1 MKTIQATINE
11 ALQNANFHFVHD
23 LESELFYFIMQE
35 GNVEYTIMLVYDEEN
50 SLIRCFSRM
59 PVNVPEHKVI
69 EILAAINQFNSKEM
83 FSSMFLSEERDTLFV
98 RTYANVDNG
107 AINEAIIWGLI
118 QPCMQMMNKYY
129 VPIMKI
135 IYSEM
140 VISN

>member
-1 MKTIQATINE
+1 MKTIQATIND

-35 GNVEYTIMLVYDEEN
+35 GNVEYTIMLVYDEED
-50 SLIRCFSRM
+50 SLIRCLSRM